1 MTVAGMN
8 GAPKSHFRL
17 NKYVTPYSNQQYYM
31 SHISLRTRFALIL
44 ITLSL
49 LTIVVNFSFNTY
61 SEYQEIRE
69 ELHKEVEHVHRAFS
83 QDYAEFYLFQTSS
96 IAANLIS
103 KVTQFPMILH
113 VDIYAP
119 DETHVFHYA
128 VDQTKTKHAHSHTEE
143 PLNLA
148 SILIDKRPLS
158 YGYNVIYEGATLG
171 HVEYLIDTQSALD
184 DINALIKQLAIV
196 IPIFSVISILLA
208 FYFQRLLTRPLTR
221 LINTMDDIEQHQ
233 DYSIRMSSKA
243 NEHKEFIEL
252 QRGFN
257 NMLARV
263 NNASENLKE
272 SEARFRNVANK
283 APMMIWMADTQWH
296 LTFVNHQLNHYL
308 GRSSEELINTNIK
321 EILREESFETFITTV
336 TKHASTED
344 YKDNIEFELL
354 SDSNEYRWFMG
365 QVVKLTNDNGSCSGY
380 IGSAVDITDR
390 KKAEKEI
397 ETLAYYD
404 PLTKLPNRR
413 LLLDRLNRSLLTAQR
428 DKLYTA
434 LFYLD
439 LDNFKTLNDSMGH
452 EVGDQLLIH
461 AASRISHT
469 LRAEDSIA
477 RLGGDEFVVLSGHM
491 NANEKSAIQN
501 AKIMA
506 EKLQV
511 ELSKPYFLGDY
522 EYYSTASI
530 GITIFPHNETTV
542 DDVLKHADT
551 AMYRAKELGRN
562 NFCFYEPSMQ
572 EIVVRQLNI
581 DKDLRKALRNNELY
595 LYFQPQV
602 TANGELIGAEAL
614 IRWIKEDGTLIP
626 PMDFIPLA
634 EDSGLIINIGYW
646 VLENACEWL
655 KKWEDAGLKGE
666 FTLGVNVSPKQF
678 SQRDFV
684 NQFDS
689 IIKKSGVN
697 PTHLM
702 IEITENVVMDS
713 SSIAIEKMQELKDR
727 TGVQLSLDDFGT
739 GFSSLTYLKQFPL
752 DELKIDRAFVQDLHT
767 DENDALLAE
776 TILNVGLKFGLKV
789 IAEGVESSEQ
799 VDFLHDKGCQYFQGF
814 LFSKP
819 LPAKEFEKK
828 LSF

>member
-1 MTVAGMN
+1 
-8 GAPKSHFRL
+8 
-17 NKYVTPYSNQQYYM
+17 M
-31 SHISLRTRFALIL
+31 SHMSLRTWFAFVLIS
-44 ITLSL
+44 LSL
-49 LTIVVNFSFNTY
+49 LTVMINFSFNTY
-61 SEYQEIRE
+61 SEYQEIKE
-69 ELHKEVEHVHRAFS
+69 ELIEEVEHVHRAFS
-83 QDYAEFYLFQTSS
+83 QDYAEFYLFQTTS

-103 KVTQFPMILH
+103 KIEQFPMILH
-113 VDIYAP
+113 MDIYAP
-119 DETHVFHYA
+119 NENHLFHYSA
-128 VDQTKTKHAHSHTEE
+128 NQQTTGRAHSQIKDFIDF
-143 PLNLA
+143 
-148 SILIDKRPLS
+148 SSVLIDKTPLT
-158 YGYNVIYEGATLG
+158 YRHQVIYEGTTLG
-171 HVEYLIDTQSALD
+171 YIEYLIDTKSALD
-184 DINALIKQLAIV
+184 DINALIKQLAIT
-196 IPIFSVISILLA
+196 IPIIAVISILLA

-221 LINTMDDIEQHQ
+221 LINAMDDIEQHQ
-233 DYSIRMSSKA
+233 DYSIRINPQT

-263 NNASENLKE
+263 NKASENLQE

-283 APMMIWMADTQWH
+283 APMMIWMADTQWK
-296 LTFVNHQLNHYL
+296 LTFANLQLSHYL
-308 GRSSEELINTNIK
+308 GKTTRELIDTDLSLFFRTEGFNN
-321 EILREESFETFITTV
+321 FIASMPQHNS
-336 TKHASTED
+336 TKNHQG
-344 YKDNIEFELL
+344 NIEFELL
-354 SDSNEYRWFMG
+354 NSANEYRWFMG
-365 QVVKLTNDNGSCSGY
+365 QVVKLTNDKGNCSGY

-428 DKLYTA
+428 DELYTA

-491 NANEKSAIQN
+491 DSNEKNAVQH

-506 EKLQV
+506 EKLQI

-562 NFCFYEPSMQ
+562 NFSFYESSMQ
-572 EIVVRQLNI
+572 AVVVRQLSI
-581 DKDLRKALRNNELY
+581 DKDLRKALRNNELQ

-602 TANGELIGAEAL
+602 TADGKIIGAEAL

-626 PMDFIPLA
+626 PLDFIPLA

-646 VLENACEWL
+646 VLENACQWL

-684 NQFDS
+684 DEFDS

-697 PTHLM
+697 PACLM

-752 DELKIDRAFVQDLHT
+752 DELKIDRAFVKDLHT
-767 DENDALLAE
+767 DKNNALLAE
-776 TILNVGLKFGLKV
+776 TILNIGLKFGLKV
-789 IAEGVESSEQ
+789 IAEGVESSKQ

-828 LSF
+828 LPF

>member
-1 MTVAGMN
+1 
-8 GAPKSHFRL
+8 
-17 NKYVTPYSNQQYYM
+17 M
-31 SHISLRTRFALIL
+31 SHISLRTRFALVL
-44 ITLSL
+44 ISFSL
-49 LTIVVNFSFNTY
+49 LTVLVNFSFNTY
-61 SEYQEIRE
+61 SEYQEIKE
-69 ELHKEVEHVHRAFS
+69 ELVEEVEHVHRAFS
-83 QDYAEFYLFQTSS
+83 QDYAEFYLFQTTS

-103 KVTQFPMILH
+103 KIEQFPMILH
-113 VDIYAP
+113 VDIYAL
-119 DETHVFHYA
+119 DKTLLFHYSA
-128 VDQTKTKHAHSHTEE
+128 EQQKTKLPHKHITGSFGFS
-143 PLNLA
+143 
-148 SILIDKRPLS
+148 SILIEKNPLF
-158 YGYNVIYEGATLG
+158 YGHKVIYEGTTLG
-171 HVEYLIDTQSALD
+171 HIEYLIDTTSALH
-184 DINALIKQLAIV
+184 DINALIKKL
-196 IPIFSVISILLA
+196 VISIPILAVISTLLA

-221 LINTMDDIEQHQ
+221 LINAMDDIDQHQ
-233 DYSIRMSSKA
+233 DYSIRINPQA

-263 NNASENLKE
+263 NKASENLQE

-283 APMMIWMADTQWH
+283 APMMIWMADTLWK
-296 LTFVNHQLNHYL
+296 LTFTNHQLSHYL
-308 GRSSEELINTNIK
+308 GKTTEELIDTY
-321 EILREESFETFITTV
+321 LSSFFRAEGFNNFIASMPQHNS
-336 TKHASTED
+336 TKNHQ
-344 YKDNIEFELL
+344 DNIEFELL
-354 SDSNEYRWFMG
+354 NSANEYRWFMG
-365 QVVKLTNDNGSCSGY
+365 QVVKLTNNKGVCSGY

-491 NANEKSAIQN
+491 DSNEKNAVQH

-506 EKLQV
+506 EKLQI

-530 GITIFPHNETTV
+530 GITIFPHAETTV

-572 EIVVRQLNI
+572 EVVVRQLSI
-581 DKDLRKALRNNELY
+581 DKDLRKALRNNELH

-602 TANGELIGAEAL
+602 TADGEIIGAEAL

-626 PMDFIPLA
+626 PLDFIPLA

-684 NQFDS
+684 NEFDS
-689 IIKKSGVN
+689 TIKKSGVN
-697 PTHLM
+697 PARLM

-752 DELKIDRAFVQDLHT
+752 DELKIDRAFVKDLHT
-767 DENDALLAE
+767 DKNNALLAE
-776 TILNVGLKFGLKV
+776 TILNIGLKFGLKV
-789 IAEGVESSEQ
+789 IAEGVESSKQ

-819 LPAKEFEKK
+819 LPAKEFEKN
-828 LSF
+828 LPF